1 MDMPNE
7 VLGNPFGIGSSP
19 SPHEGEGEESDVLTE
34 GYLNRRKIGNI
45 SRRCPQ
51 RVALQGGFILTRNLE
66 LLEEYLIPDT
76 SLKYLKVRNILKLT
90 GNSKLG
96 ENHFW

>member
-19 SPHEGEGEESDVLTE
+19 SPHEGEGEESYVLTE
-34 GYLNRRKIGNI
+34 GYLNRRKIVNI

-51 RVALQGGFILTRNLE
+51 GVAFQKGFILTRNLKK
-66 LLEEYLIPDT
+66 LEEYLIPDT
-76 SLKYLKVRNILKLT
+76 RLKYLKVGNIL
-90 GNSKLG
+90 
-96 ENHFW
+96 